1 MVQAYAKE
9 EVALASAPYSRPLV
23 ELKSRPALGPV
34 PVAAKGDPATAASE
48 PSGLME
54 NTDTLVPFDTA
65 RNCPLA
71 EIFMPA
77 FGEAG
82 FTAVESE
89 VRVPPTPMLNVLIWP
104 LLEAIRK
111 RPSGVALR
119 EIPEQASSVSPE
131 ANGEP
136 AAAVNAPLVGS
147 IWNALMV

>member
-1 MVQAYAKE
+1 
-9 EVALASAPYSRPLV
+9 
-23 ELKSRPALGPV
+23 
-34 PVAAKGDPATAASE
+34 
-48 PSGLME
+48 
-54 NTDTLVPFDTA
+54 
-65 RNCPLA
+65 
-71 EIFMPA
+71 MPA
-77 FGEAG
+77 FGAAG

-147 IWNALMV
+147 IVNALMVWSPPLETNSRLLPALRARRFTEEN